1 MRDYQRDRD
10 RMVDEQIARR
20 GVRDERVLE
29 AMRTVPR
36 HEFVAPGSADS
47 AYSDF
52 PLHIPERQTI
62 SQPYIVAVMTEAA
75 RIRPDDRVL
84 EIGTGS
90 GYAAAVLAVLA
101 ARVFTIERI
110 PSLAATAAAR
120 LAAYE
125 NVTVVTGD
133 GTLGLPG
140 EAPFDAILVTAAGPE
155 IPAPLREQ
163 MAIGGRLVLPR
174 DIPNGGQRLVRVTRL
189 ADTEWEQEILIPVTF
204 VPLIGEHGVQR

>member
-29 AMRTVPR
+29 AMREIPR
-36 HEFVAPGSADS
+36 HEFVAPSAADS

-75 RIRPDDRVL
+75 RIRPGDRVL
-84 EIGTGS
+84 EVGTGS
-90 GYAAAVLAVLA
+90 GYAAAVLSVLA
-101 ARVFTIERI
+101 ARVYTIERI
-110 PSLAATAAAR
+110 PALAETATAH
-120 LAAYE
+120 LANYP
-125 NVTVVTGD
+125 NVTVITGD
-133 GTLGLPG
+133 GTLGLPD

-155 IPAPLREQ
+155 IPPPLREQ
-163 MAIGGRLVLPR
+163 LAIGGRLVLPR
-174 DIPNGGQRLVRVTRL
+174 DIPNRGQRLVRVTRE
-189 ADTEWEQEILIPVTF
+189 AESEWEQEILIPVTF
-204 VPLIGEHGVQR
+204 VPLIGEHGVRR